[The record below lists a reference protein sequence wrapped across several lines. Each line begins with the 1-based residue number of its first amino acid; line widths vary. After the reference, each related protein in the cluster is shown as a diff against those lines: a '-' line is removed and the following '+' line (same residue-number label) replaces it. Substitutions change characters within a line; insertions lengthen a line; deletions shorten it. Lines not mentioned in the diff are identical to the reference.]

1 MKYIEMD
8 GEINYMS
15 FSCEKIRKARK
26 EHKCEYGA
34 IIQKGQKKMITYT
47 PPKVEILTNRSW
59 GSTPESN
66 MKSIIQALEVCRDS
80 HIAEEDYQKVIRKY
94 CFPNQR
100 FDKAGNPMP
109 PHLRLLEFTNLE
121 LFNED
126 SLNWYDI
133 DIPEFTDEWGG
144 CNLTCSAR
152 SCFKDGSSNVY
163 NSLFVLE
170 RCKHVDLPMTHSA
183 KRIMIRIECSS
194 KVGHHLRTHR
204 GVSWCAQANSSLPL
218 TKGFSVCHSKPEWF
232 ERNLPAF
239 KVMFK
244 DFLVIEAPERS
255 LGIPKK
261 ERIANQL
268 LPTDWLMRPRVG
280 VASRRQWL
288 EMCEQ
293 RILDPKTHPET
304 KYVVQMIKDNLEAMG
319 EDG

>member
-1 MKYIEMD
+1 
-8 GEINYMS
+8 
-15 FSCEKIRKARK
+15 
-26 EHKCEYGA
+26 
-34 IIQKGQKKMITYT
+34 
-47 PPKVEILTNRSW
+47 
-59 GSTPESN
+59 

-80 HIAEEDYQKVIRKY
+80 HIAEEDYQKVITKF

-109 PHLRLLEFTNLE
+109 PHVRLLEFTNFE
-121 LFNED
+121 VNYYFID
-126 SLNWYDI
+126 WFDI
-133 DIPEFTDEWGG
+133 DIYEAIRALDSHS
-144 CNLTCSAR
+144 NYTCSFR
-152 SCFKDGSSNVY
+152 SREG
-163 NSLFVLE
+163 SLFTSLFS
-170 RCKHVDLPMTHSA
+170 KDHIQHANLPMTHPA

-204 GVSWCAQANSSLPL
+204 AISWCAQANSSLPL
-218 TKGFSVCHSKPEWF
+218 TEGFSVCHSKPEWF

-304 KYVVQMIKDNLEAMG
+304 KYVCQMIQDKLLAMG

>member
-1 MKYIEMD
+1 
-8 GEINYMS
+8 
-15 FSCEKIRKARK
+15 
-26 EHKCEYGA
+26 
-34 IIQKGQKKMITYT
+34 MITYT
-47 PPKVEILTNRSW
+47 PPKVEILTDRSW

-80 HIAEEDYQKVIRKY
+80 HIAEEDYQKVITKF

-109 PHLRLLEFTNLE
+109 PHVRLLEFTNFEDGDPLNIDYWDDVDISDFVWLKYGISSSFGEKPNFTYSIRSLE
-121 LFNED
+121 NPNLLF
-126 SLNWYDI
+126 SLVRQVN
-133 DIPEFTDEWGG
+133 
-144 CNLTCSAR
+144 
-152 SCFKDGSSNVY
+152 
-163 NSLFVLE
+163 
-170 RCKHVDLPMTHSA
+170 LPMTHPA

-218 TKGFSVCHSKPEWF
+218 TEGISVCHSKPEWF
-232 ERNLPAF
+232 ERNLIAF
-239 KVMFK
+239 KAMFK
-244 DFLVIEAPERS
+244 DFLVIEASERS
-255 LGIPKK
+255 LDIPKK

-293 RILDPKTHPET
+293 RISDPKTHPET
-304 KYVVQMIKDNLEAMG
+304 KYVVQMIKDKLEAMG
-319 EDG
+319 VDG

>member
-1 MKYIEMD
+1 MP
-8 GEINYMS
+8 
-15 FSCEKIRKARK
+15 
-26 EHKCEYGA
+26 
-34 IIQKGQKKMITYT
+34 ITYT
-47 PPKVEILTNRSW
+47 PPKVEILTDRSW

-80 HIAEEDYQKVIRKY
+80 HIPKEDYQKVITKF

-109 PHLRLLEFTNLE
+109 PHLRLLEFTNFE
-121 LFNED
+121 FEEGGKYER
-126 SLNWYDI
+126 WFDI
-133 DIPEFTDEWGG
+133 DIFEFVQKICFEH
-144 CNLTCSAR
+144 NYTCSLR
-152 SCFKDGSSNVY
+152 GFSSSSKYDRIFREVGYAN
-163 NSLFVLE
+163 
-170 RCKHVDLPMTHSA
+170 LPMTHPA

-218 TKGFSVCHSKPEWF
+218 TEGFSICHSKPEWF
-232 ERNLPAF
+232 KRNLE
-239 KVMFK
+239 MFK
-244 DFLVIEAPERS
+244 WVHMLFTGRNEYEMKEN
-255 LGIPKK
+255 IPKK
-261 ERIANQL
+261 ERIASQL

-293 RILDPKTHPET
+293 RISDPKTHPET
-304 KYVVQMIKDNLEAMG
+304 KHICQMIKDKLEAMG